1 VLKGYIERGRLKI
14 LRSLVNFDL
23 PEYRGL
29 QIRVPPLLE
38 MIRWLQEEG
47 FQKMQISTPGTV
59 GLAGLLAAK
68 LLQLETSA
76 TYHTSFPEYV
86 EDYTGDISLE
96 ALTWKYMIL
105 FYQSVDEVVVPSKF
119 IARLLHERGL
129 RNRKLL
135 ILDRWVDT
143 ERFSPRHRSAAFWE
157 RFGVRDAAEKKLF
170 LYVGRVGLEK
180 NLDVMA
186 SAFERVAAAHDDVH
200 LVVVGDGPFRGE
212 LERRLEG
219 QPCTFTGFL
228 EGDELLTAFASADVK
243 LFPST
248 TDTWGNAPLEA
259 QASGLPVIVSDQG
272 GPQELVLDEVTGY
285 VVRGRDVDAL
295 HAAMCQL
302 LDDTVR
308 RGMGRRARDFALQG
322 VLDEPFS
329 AILDSQR
336 YRRRVKSAKK
346 LAKRVAAEEPVDAA
360 AFLDTYLVDHR
371 ESLDQEVGA

>member
-1 VLKGYIERGRLKI
+1 
-14 LRSLVNFDL
+14 
-23 PEYRGL
+23 
-29 QIRVPPLLE
+29 
-38 MIRWLQEEG
+38 
-47 FQKMQISTPGTV
+47 
-59 GLAGLLAAK
+59 
-68 LLQLETSA
+68 
-76 TYHTSFPEYV
+76 
-86 EDYTGDISLE
+86 
-96 ALTWKYMIL
+96 
-105 FYQSVDEVVVPSKF
+105 
-119 IARLLHERGL
+119 
-129 RNRKLL
+129 
-135 ILDRWVDT
+135 
-143 ERFSPRHRSAAFWE
+143 
-157 RFGVRDAAEKKLF
+157 
-170 LYVGRVGLEK
+170 
-180 NLDVMA
+180 
-186 SAFERVAAAHDDVH
+186 
-200 LVVVGDGPFRGE
+200 VVVGDGPFRDE

-302 LDDTVR
+302 LDDTAR
-308 RGMGRRARDFALQG
+308 REMGRRARDFALQG

-336 YRRRVKSAKK
+336 YRRRVKAAKK